1 MRKLR
6 WGMVAGVMLTV
17 GLARA
22 EDADISAAQSKLEDA
37 KSTLKS
43 ASGNFGGHR
52 ENAVQHIDRALAEL
66 KQAQQ
71 VDTRK
76 DAKTEH
82 KVQKLEKKDEK
93 LQNQIQ
99 NLKQKSD

>member
-1 MRKLR
+1 MRKLI
-6 WGMVAGVMLTV
+6 WGMVAGFVLTA

-22 EDADISAAQSKLEDA
+22 EDADISAARSKLEDA

-43 ASGNFGGHR
+43 ANGNFGGHR

-76 DAKTEH
+76 DVKAEH
-82 KVQKLEKKDEK
+82 KVQNLEKKDQK
-93 LQNQIQ
+93 LQKQIDT
-99 NLKQKSD
+99 LKQKSN